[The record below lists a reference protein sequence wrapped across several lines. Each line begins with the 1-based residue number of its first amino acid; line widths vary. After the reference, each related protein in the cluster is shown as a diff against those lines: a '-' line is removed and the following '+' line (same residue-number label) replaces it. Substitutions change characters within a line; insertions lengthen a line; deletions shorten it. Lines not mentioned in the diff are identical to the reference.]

1 MSELGN
7 LALAR
12 KALSFL
18 EKSRVKTLIVCAG
31 ARNAPIV
38 KSLDQFKNFEVLYF
52 FDERAAGFFALGR
65 AKATGS
71 PAAVI
76 TTSGTAVAE
85 LLPAVIEAR
94 YSGLPLVIVSAD
106 RPKNFRGRGAPQSI
120 EQVGIFS
127 HFVLTGDQH
136 DWDYQS
142 SNTSEI
148 PLNSPFHLNICFSEP
163 LFAEEAARVASPSD
177 LDFNSAQKP
186 LVVLGEIPARYRES
200 ILEFLLKLK
209 APVYA
214 EAHSG
219 LRGSSRLQNLLIRS
233 GDRFLAT
240 SFFQKQFDSVLR
252 IGSVP
257 TTRLWRDLEDKLAHW
272 PVLSVCDHPLS
283 GLGRSA
289 KSALSFQDFF
299 GGVHE
304 RLLTQI
310 ASAENTEIHSRDS
323 ESASQLESLFAKHP
337 NSEPAFVRRLSDEL
351 GKEARVFVGNSL
363 PIREWDLAAAQ
374 RFFEVSGNRGVNGID
389 GLVSTF
395 LGWAKPGAENVI
407 LLGDLSAL
415 YDLSAL
421 WTDSQRMTPPVK
433 IVVMNNSG
441 GQIFDRMFKDS
452 RFLNTHELEFSKWAE
467 MFGLDF
473 TKILSSSPKEDWK
486 RLGRDI
492 SKSIIFELC
501 PSADATA
508 AFWSDYEKI
517 FA

>member
-18 EKSRVKTLIVCAG
+18 ETSGVKTLIVCAG

-65 AKATGS
+65 AKATGV

-120 EQVGIFS
+120 EQVGLFS
-127 HFVLTGDQH
+127 HYVSIEYQH
-136 DWDYQS
+136 DWDFQS
-142 SNTSEI
+142 SDLSEI

-163 LFAEEAARVASPSD
+163 LFSEVAAPVEKVSESD
-177 LDFNSAQKP
+177 FKAAQKP
-186 LVVLGEIPARYRES
+186 IVILGEIPERHRMNVV
-200 ILEFLLKLK
+200 EFLLQLK

-219 LRGSSRLQNLLIRS
+219 LRGSPQLEKFLLKS
-233 GDRFLAT
+233 GDRFLASLT
-240 SFFQKQFDSVLR
+240 FQNQFDSVIR

-257 TTRLWRDLEDKLAHW
+257 TTRLWRDLEDKLAVW
-272 PVLSVCDHPLS
+272 PVLSVCDHAMS
-283 GLGRSA
+283 GLGRS
-289 KSALSFQDFF
+289 SRPALSFQEFF
-299 GGVHE
+299 SGVHE
-304 RLLTQI
+304 RLLTQTK
-310 ASAENTEIHSRDS
+310 SAENSEIVARDR
-323 ESASQLESLFAKHP
+323 EAASKLENLFSKHP
-337 NSEPAFVRRLSDEL
+337 NSEPAFVRRFSNEL
-351 GKEARVFVGNSL
+351 GTDARVFVGNSL

-374 RFFEVSGNRGVNGID
+374 RVFEVTGNRGVNGID
-389 GLVSTF
+389 GLISTF
-395 LGWAKPGAENVI
+395 LGWAKPQADNLI

-433 IVVMNNSG
+433 IVVINNSG
-441 GQIFDRMFKDS
+441 GQIFDRMFKDP

-473 TKILSSSPKEDWK
+473 AKFDASSLMNDWK
-486 RLGRDI
+486 KLGSNI
-492 SKSIIFELC
+492 SRSIIFELC

-508 AFWSDYEKI
+508 AFWTDYEKI